1 MTNQENQNNS
11 TVCSDAE
18 KLDVLN
24 VKDMRGGMWV
34 KVIKYEG
41 NNSGQS
47 FICGKQSDTNLM
59 P

>member
-34 KVIKYEG
+34 KVKYEG